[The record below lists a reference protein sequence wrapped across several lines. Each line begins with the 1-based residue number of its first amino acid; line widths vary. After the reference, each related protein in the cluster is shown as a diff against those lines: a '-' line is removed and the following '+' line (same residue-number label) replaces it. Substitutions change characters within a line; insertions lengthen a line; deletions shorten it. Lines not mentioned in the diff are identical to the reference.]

1 MPEVYPSL
9 YLDEDVSVV
18 LGAILRARGFNV
30 LTARDAKQLG
40 RTDVEQ
46 LMVAAAA
53 NRVLLTHNRVDFEQ
67 LHQEW
72 VESEQAHAGIVIA
85 RRRLPSELATRVGRL
100 LTRLTHNDFS
110 CQLLY
115 V

>member
-18 LGAILRARGFNV
+18 LGAILLARGFNV
-30 LTARDAKQLG
+30 LTARDAQQLG

-46 LMVAAAA
+46 LAVAAAA

-72 VESEQAHAGIVIA
+72 VETGKTHAGIVVA
-85 RRRLPSELATRVGRL
+85 RRRYPSEIATRVGRL
-100 LTRLTHNDFS
+100 LARLPHSDFS